1 MSEPHDHGHGHP
13 EHGPHVHHHHADA
26 GPRLIWALLLTLG
39 FAAVEAVT
47 GFWSGS
53 LALLGDAGHM
63 VTDSASLALAAFAAW
78 ISKRPPTQRHTYGYG
93 RVETLAAL
101 ANVLFM
107 VVVVVGISVMAVR
120 RILEPGVVNGEAV
133 TIVAALGL
141 LLNIGVAWLLMHGE
155 QTMNT
160 RGALLHVLGDLLG
173 SVAALVSGAV
183 IMWTGWMTVDPLL
196 SLLICA
202 LMLVSSLRLLREV
215 LQALME
221 GVPVSLSTEEVGRR
235 AGRRAGRGLGARS
248 AHLDPVVEPYR
259 AVGASGRRIAGALA
273 GGPCRQSAGPR
284 RAGHHA
290 RHAAAGT
297 SAQCGSAGCRARR
310 KTRRAGKLS
319 RDAGRRPA
327 RRVGT
332 GRSRWSS
339 DRQHRRRSAGPGR
352 LRALSD
358 ADADLDWMAAKLARL
373 RIFADAAGVMN
384 RSVVDA
390 DGEMLAVSQFTLF
403 ASTRKGNR
411 PSWNRAAPPHIAGP
425 LFDRFVLG
433 LESVLGRSV
442 PTGVFAPTC
451 GSTW

>member
-1 MSEPHDHGHGHP
+1 MAEAGFDGRPVAAIALVAQHPHAADGGHDGHA
-13 EHGPHVHHHHADA
+13 HHHHADA

-39 FAAVEAVT
+39 FAAVEAVA

-63 VTDSASLALAAFAAW
+63 VTDSASLGLAAFAAW

-107 VVVVVGISVMAVR
+107 VAVVVGISVMAVR
-120 RILEPGVVNGEAV
+120 RILEPGTVNGEAV

-183 IMWTGWMTVDPLL
+183 IMWTGWTTVDPLL

-221 GVPVSLSTEEVGRR
+221 GVPVSLSTEQIGRR
-235 AGRRAGRGLGARS
+235 LAGVPGVASVHDLHIWTLSSHRTALS
-248 AHLDPVVEPYR
+248 AHLVVESLAHWP
-259 AVGASGRRIAGALA
+259 AVLAASRRALA
-273 GGPCRQSAGPR
+273 EQGITHVTLQPEPLHNTVRWLAPGEQRGVP
-284 RAGHHA
+284 
-290 RHAAAGT
+290 
-297 SAQCGSAGCRARR
+297 GS
-310 KTRRAGKLS
+310 
-319 RDAGRRPA
+319 
-327 RRVGT
+327 
-332 GRSRWSS
+332 
-339 DRQHRRRSAGPGR
+339 
-352 LRALSD
+352 
-358 ADADLDWMAAKLARL
+358 
-373 RIFADAAGVMN
+373 
-384 RSVVDA
+384 
-390 DGEMLAVSQFTLF
+390 
-403 ASTRKGNR
+403 
-411 PSWNRAAPPHIAGP
+411 
-425 LFDRFVLG
+425 
-433 LESVLGRSV
+433 
-442 PTGVFAPTC
+442 
-451 GSTW
+451 